1 MSEKKKAET
10 THPNKIKVKLKHL
23 KKRYLDVMTKE
34 LSTDNIWKQRL
45 SEQLNC
51 DPADVEEQV
60 TNKYREIVESG
71 IDSSVMKADRDIKNL
86 TFQRTMYAYDFFEQ
100 LSTLFQCNLDI
111 NEATVQSN
119 ENYVKSCYIQLEDR
133 KLKTKLRNVNRE
145 KTYTEENCSVRIKQ
159 ETSVEENK
167 FRITDKDADALEK
180 YVVEAME
187 TKSEPPAPKEMLIEA
202 KLECPSIINENI
214 PMKSEPLTTEENSAD
229 YPNSEFEEK
238 AREMLKLC
246 RESNTRKLFE
256 NVKVERKSLKRK
268 MGEEEEEEEEE
279 DEEINKEDGDDN
291 DDDDDEE
298 EQEIKKRFDT
308 FRSNVKSLNL
318 RKGSKRKLL
327 IQHLDE
333 TLPLELKTNLERFSD
348 NIPKI
353 RKIFE
358 TIFSFVQILEKTA
371 SQIPC
376 KELDTETGRHWKVC
390 CKGCPIHCI
399 PNWHFTNPTGR
410 PSKKKKLT

>member
-34 LSTDNIWKQRL
+34 LSTDYIWKQRL

-71 IDSSVMKADRDIKNL
+71 IDSSVIKADRDIKNI

-145 KTYTEENCSVRIKQ
+145 KTCTEENCSVRIKQ

-167 FRITDKDADALEK
+167 FTISDKDADALERF
-180 YVVEAME
+180 VVEAME

-202 KLECPSIINENI
+202 KLECASIINENI
-214 PMKSEPLTTEENSAD
+214 PIKSEPLTPEENSAD

-256 NVKVERKSLKRK
+256 NVKVERKGLKRK
-268 MGEEEEEEEEE
+268 MGEEEEEEE
-279 DEEINKEDGDDN
+279 DEEI
-291 DDDDDEE
+291 
-298 EQEIKKRFDT
+298 
-308 FRSNVKSLNL
+308 
-318 RKGSKRKLL
+318 
-327 IQHLDE
+327 
-333 TLPLELKTNLERFSD
+333 
-348 NIPKI
+348 
-353 RKIFE
+353 
-358 TIFSFVQILEKTA
+358 
-371 SQIPC
+371 
-376 KELDTETGRHWKVC
+376 
-390 CKGCPIHCI
+390 
-399 PNWHFTNPTGR
+399 
-410 PSKKKKLT
+410 KKKKTKKLIMMIMMMMMTKKNKKLKRDLTLSEAT